1 MTMDGMEEKRP
12 RLTPE
17 EADARFAALVAEHR
31 RGTRRTAGQE
41 KSVGALFASKPRPLV
56 GGYANLAM
64 MLVYMVGVVAGAIW
78 HAKVGVAILLGVLVF
93 IVRWDYA
100 KFSRPAGD

>member
-1 MTMDGMEEKRP
+1 MTIDDKP

-31 RGTRRTAGQE
+31 RGTRRKASKE
-41 KSVGALFASKPRPLV
+41 KSVGALFASKPRTLV

-64 MLVYMVGVVAGAIW
+64 MLVYMVGVVAGSIW
-78 HAKVGVAILLGVLVF
+78 HAKLGVAILLGVLVCV
-93 IVRWDYA
+93 VRWGYA
-100 KFSRPAGD
+100 KFSRPADD